1 MSIPIPS
8 SITVHL
14 GLPNETAPNVTVSF
28 LDYIKNVASSEIYP
42 TWPETSLRAN
52 ILAQISF
59 ALNRKVTEFYRA
71 RGYDFD
77 ITSTTAYDQKFIP
90 DREIFQNISV
100 LVDEIFSDYIVRRG
114 SVIPL
119 FAQYC
124 NGTTS
129 TCNGLSQWGTVSLAQ
144 QGKIPYE
151 ILQNYY
157 GEDIDLVFDAPIS
170 DFVPSYPGAP
180 LRLGSAGEPVRTM
193 QQELNRIAVNYPL
206 IGQIPR
212 TDGIFDLAT
221 EEAVRTFQDI
231 FDLTVDGIVGP
242 ITWYAIRK
250 IYNAVAQLSELT
262 GEVIPPSAI
271 TPIYPGE
278 LSLGDRGDAVSIV
291 QYYLTTIAF
300 FDPALPYQT
309 PTGIYDE
316 ATEALVR
323 TFQAEYGI
331 PVTGTVDRT
340 TWNRILSVFAL
351 VEDNFPDVL
360 SNYSS
365 EVYPGQ
371 VLSPGIRGE
380 DVTTLQGY
388 LNQINQRDGSVPPV
402 PESGVYDAQT
412 EEAVRI
418 FQSQNGLTVSGLVGP
433 LTWNAIVR
441 RATGRP
447 DSNAPA
453 LPQA

>member
-1 MSIPIPS
+1 MAIPIPS
-8 SITVHL
+8 AITVHL
-14 GLPNETAPNVTVSF
+14 GAPDSNAENVTVSF

-42 TWPETSLRAN
+42 TWPDTALRAN

-59 ALNRKVTEFYRA
+59 ALNRKATEFYPS

-77 ITSTTAYDQKFIP
+77 ITDTTAYDQRYIQG
-90 DREIFQNISV
+90 REIFQNISA

-129 TCNGLSQWGTVSLAQ
+129 TCDGLSQWGTVSLAQ
-144 QGKIPYE
+144 QGKVPYE

-157 GEDIDLVFDAPIS
+157 GEDIDLVFDAPI
-170 DFVPSYPGAP
+170 DEFVPSYPGAP
-180 LRLGSAGEPVRTM
+180 LRLGSAGEPVRSI
-193 QQELNRIAVNYPL
+193 QQQLNRIAVNYPL
-206 IGQIPR
+206 IGQIP
-212 TDGIFDLAT
+212 GVNGVFDLAT
-221 EEAVRTFQDI
+221 EEAVKAFQDI
-231 FDLTVDGIVGP
+231 FDLNADGIVGP
-242 ITWYAIRK
+242 VTWYEIRK
-250 IYNAVAQLSELT
+250 IATAVTRLSELN
-262 GEVIPPSAI
+262 GEVVPPGALE
-271 TPIYPGE
+271 PIYPGE
-278 LSLGDRGDAVSIV
+278 LSLGDRGDAVAIV

-316 ATEALVR
+316 ATESLVR
-323 TFQAEYGI
+323 IFQKEYGI
-331 PVTGTVDRT
+331 PVTGVVDRN
-340 TWNRILSVFAL
+340 TWNRILSVYAM
-351 VEDNFPDVL
+351 VEENFPEVL

-371 VLSPGIRGE
+371 VLSPGFRGE
-380 DVTTLQGY
+380 DVVTLQGY
-388 LNQINQRDGSVPPV
+388 LNRINRRDGSVPPV
-402 PESGVYDAQT
+402 PENGIYDAQT

-418 FQSQNGLTVSGLVGP
+418 FQRENGLTVSGLVGP

-447 DSNAPA
+447 GSGAPV
-453 LPQA
+453 LPQE